1 MLLAPG
7 SGLKSAMLNQRHPAA
22 ILRGAW
28 SNFRLDAIRN
38 VVNDTIRELGTLDA
52 TQVLGRDP
60 LPLEVSADD
69 GPLRLAFAMCC
80 EELRK
85 ECGMPAI
92 EEPSTHANLRSTQ
105 DADWVASYIN
115 ALDRY
120 RDVAGATLEASLA
133 RL

>member
-1 MLLAPG
+1 
-7 SGLKSAMLNQRHPAA
+7 MLNQRHPAA

-38 VVNDTIRELGTLDA
+38 VVVDTIRELGTLDA
-52 TQVLGRDP
+52 SQVLGRDP
-60 LPLEVSADD
+60 LPLETRVDD
-69 GPLRLAFAMCC
+69 GPLRLALAMCC
-80 EELRK
+80 EELRV

-92 EEPSTHANLRSTQ
+92 EEPSTHADLRSTQ